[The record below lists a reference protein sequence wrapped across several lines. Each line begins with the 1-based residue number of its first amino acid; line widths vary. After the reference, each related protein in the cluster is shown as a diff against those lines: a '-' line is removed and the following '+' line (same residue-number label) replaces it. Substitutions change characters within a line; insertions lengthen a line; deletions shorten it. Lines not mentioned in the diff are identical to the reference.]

1 MPKVVFLSVGS
12 KAASSDIML
21 WQGLAR
27 ARWLNVVLCMA
38 QILERGF
45 HHADPHPGNLL
56 RLPDNRLAYIDF
68 GMMGDIQ
75 TGVRQYAFN
84 LCFLRH
90 VLTTLKRL

>member
-1 MPKVVFLSVGS
+1 MV
-12 KAASSDIML
+12 
-21 WQGLAR
+21 
-27 ARWLNVVLCMA
+27 

-75 TGVRQYAFN
+75 TGVRQYAVDSH
-84 LCFLRH
+84 LLRNA
-90 VLTTLKRL
+90 LTAFKRLLHPTCELEG

>member
-1 MPKVVFLSVGS
+1 
-12 KAASSDIML
+12 ML
-21 WQGLAR
+21 WQGLTR
-27 ARWLNVVLCMA
+27 AMWLNVLFCMV

-75 TGVRQYAFN
+75 TGVRQYAVYFH
-84 LCFLRH
+84 FLRN
-90 VLTTLKRL
+90 VLTAFKRPSNPTHELER